1 MSDDKVTVE
10 EVWDIVH
17 RNEERHRDERDQAR
31 EFRMLIRRIRPE
43 MAPSYQNA
51 DLAEIDRVLA
61 ETADDDLSPSCRSYR
76 GRVVNA
82 EGKCGY
88 CGAGPDD
95 PCHSA

>member
-1 MSDDKVTVE
+1 MNTEVTVE
-10 EVWDIVH
+10 EVWNIVH
-17 RNEERHRDERDQAR
+17 SKEERLRDERDRAR
-31 EFRMLIRRIRPE
+31 EFRMLIRRLRPQL
-43 MAPSYQNA
+43 AAADDDA